1 VFRQSLQDLSV
12 GYPADSNL
20 FLSLMFRP
28 CGGEQGNAFL
38 REIEGREASLLL
50 SLRTTLRIQTLT
62 KPASLNTFWND
73 KLPLRE
79 GFTRES
85 RHAGVSMCIGALPG
99 MSI

>member
-1 VFRQSLQDLSV
+1 MLSFEESK
-12 GYPADSNL
+12 GD
-20 FLSLMFRP
+20 
-28 CGGEQGNAFL
+28 G
-38 REIEGREASLLL
+38 ASLLL

-62 KPASLNTFWND
+62 RPAPLSTFWND